1 MLNGSNATQ
10 PRLRVLIVGGGIG
23 GLTLA
28 ALMRQRGIC
37 PEIVERTHD
46 YGGVGYAL
54 SLWPAG
60 SDILKG
66 LGLHAALEA
75 VSMRGECYEIH
86 DERGELLNH
95 STFLPIEQR
104 FGAAYLVERARLIDV
119 LRGGADGLWL
129 RMGTSVDA
137 LDDTGREVE
146 VTFSDGSSGRY
157 DLVVGAD
164 GLRSRVRELLFG
176 EVRPRYLGMTG
187 WAFWLPEELLPPGM
201 IHEYWGAGRFVGLY
215 PAPGRLCSF
224 IAAVAPEGEADPV
237 EHRAA
242 RIRELFAD
250 FGGVAAKAIDSMP
263 DAGGIWHDDFLD
275 LPLPVWHRGRIVLT
289 GDAAHA
295 ILPTAGIGASM
306 AMESAAVL
314 AEELS
319 RTDAV
324 YVERALERYF
334 ARRKPRVDRVQR
346 DSRFLG
352 KAVELSRSPLVALR
366 DAAVRRMSEATL
378 ARAFARVLEG
388 PI

>member
-1 MLNGSNATQ
+1 MRNGEIASHS
-10 PRLRVLIVGGGIG
+10 RMRVLIVGGGVA

-28 ALMRQRGIC
+28 ALLRQRGLE

-46 YGGVGYAL
+46 YGGVGYTL

-66 LGLHAALEA
+66 LGLHPALES
-75 VSMRGECYEIH
+75 VSMRGESYEIH
-86 DERGELLNH
+86 DEQGRMLNH
-95 STFLPIEQR
+95 STFLPIERR

-119 LRGGADGLWL
+119 LRCGAEGLRL
-129 RMGTSVDA
+129 RMGTSVSA
-137 LDDTGREVE
+137 LDDTGHEVN
-146 VTFSDGSSGRY
+146 VTFTDGSSGSY

-164 GLRSRVRELLFG
+164 GLRSRVRELLLG
-176 EVRPRYLGMTG
+176 DVSLRYLGMTG
-187 WAFWLPEELLPPGM
+187 WAFWLPEQLLPPGM

-224 IAAVAPEGEADPV
+224 IAASVPEGDVDPV
-237 EHRAA
+237 EQRVE
-242 RIRELFAD
+242 RIRELF
-250 FGGVAAKAIDSMP
+250 GGFRGAAARAIEALP
-263 DAGGIWHDDFLD
+263 DGDEIWHDDFLD
-275 LPLPVWHRGRIVLT
+275 LPLDTWHRGRVVLT

-334 ARRKPRVDRVQR
+334 ARRKPRIDRVQR

-352 KAVELSRSPLVALR
+352 KAVGLSISPLVALR

-378 ARAFARVLEG
+378 ARAFTSVLEG

>member
-1 MLNGSNATQ
+1 MRDVERQ
-10 PRLRVLIVGGGIG
+10 PRLRVLIVGGGVA

-28 ALMRQRGIC
+28 ALLRQRGVC

-66 LGLHAALEA
+66 LGLHLALES
-75 VSMRGECYEIH
+75 VSMRGESYEIY
-86 DERGELLNH
+86 DEGGELLSH
-95 STFLPIEQR
+95 STFLPIEKR
-104 FGAAYLVERARLIDV
+104 FGAAYLVERAQLIEV
-119 LRGGADGLWL
+119 LRSGTDGLQL
-129 RMGTSVDA
+129 RMGTSVEA
-137 LDDTGREVE
+137 LEDTGREVR
-146 VTFSDGSSGRY
+146 VTFTDGTHGSY

-176 EVRPRYLGMTG
+176 DVRLRYLGMTG
-187 WAFWLPEELLPPGM
+187 WAFWLPDQLLPPGM

-224 IAAVAPEGEADPV
+224 IAAATPEGDADPV
-237 EHRAA
+237 EHRVA

-250 FGGVAAKAIDSMP
+250 FRGAAARAIDALP
-263 DAGGIWHDDFLD
+263 HGDEIWHDDFLD
-275 LPLPVWHRGRIVLT
+275 LPLDKWHRGRVVLT

-346 DSRFLG
+346 DSRLLG

-366 DAAVRRMSEATL
+366 DAAVRHMSEATL
-378 ARAFARVLEG
+378 SKAFTRVLEG